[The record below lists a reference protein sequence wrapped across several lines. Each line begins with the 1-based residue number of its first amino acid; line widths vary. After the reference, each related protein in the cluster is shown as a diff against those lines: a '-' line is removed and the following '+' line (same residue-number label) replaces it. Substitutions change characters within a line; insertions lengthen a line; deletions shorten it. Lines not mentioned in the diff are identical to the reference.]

1 MTVPQCLIRAENPY
15 LESQGADGQKQ
26 LSYKNTVLSVCYQE
40 KRRAVGLG
48 HSSLNH
54 NKFDLTL
61 TLPQKWLRRSFFPLR
76 PSRWRV
82 PSWRSLLT
90 WVSAAASSPSQAGS
104 GLLGIAFSTYWNGEQ
119 FWDLGSAS
127 LFIWELIFPKRG
139 NAYEITISF
148 LQLFTSLGRR
158 GGHAEIINK
167 VQTRQKLGLPTFHP
181 LRVLLTETS
190 A

>member
-104 GLLGIAFSTYWNGEQ
+104 GLLAIVFSTYWNGEQ
-119 FWDLGSAS
+119 F
-127 LFIWELIFPKRG
+127 
-139 NAYEITISF
+139 
-148 LQLFTSLGRR
+148 
-158 GGHAEIINK
+158 
-167 VQTRQKLGLPTFHP
+167 
-181 LRVLLTETS
+181 
-190 A
+190 